1 VLSSLDVPGLR
12 HSAVNCVSLRL
23 LPKITLLL
31 RPNVPFWLLIMA
43 WGRHHWWGGSNWA
56 QEAWERL
63 AEAAEVVGCWL
74 PTYSGMYGE

>member
-1 VLSSLDVPGLR
+1 MKTKILEMGISRLSFDQNDVLSSLDVPGLR

-56 QEAWERL
+56 QEAWE
-63 AEAAEVVGCWL
+63 
-74 PTYSGMYGE
+74 